1 MSVIKIMSKPK
12 NRSSHSI
19 NNTLVVA
26 VGKISVLIA
35 MFFGSG
41 VGDLSPAV
49 VLLSHGLDLA
59 CILHC

>member
-35 MFFGSG
+35 MLFGSG

-49 VLLSHGLDLA
+49 VLLSRGLDLA